1 MIPRHTIPGGMR
13 ALLVAFVAI
22 PAISAQAQSDQP
34 LDPAAPFAAPAP
46 GAEAG
51 MPDPDPGPP
60 QPDGTAGT
68 HVPQAAPTPPGLTTS
83 PSAKAPAAPN
93 PPAAANAPAAEA
105 PKILGRPFP
114 TPVQPPPPAAQPE
127 VHITVVP
134 PSEPR
139 VGRNRLRGDAAG
151 GGDMGHEAGD
161 GDGQGE

>member
-34 LDPAAPFAAPAP
+34 PDPAAPFGAP